1 MGRKLLPLC
10 VVLAGA
16 HPALAQEDSP
26 EADKAET
33 LWDDRYE
40 DDEEEGPFISI
51 GWGVDYS
58 PEDEGSDQYEFGY
71 ELIPAVSVENL
82 YGFSLSLAEIS
93 YDLYGFEDEET
104 GVSFSLTPSIAFS
117 EGRDDDIGSGNNQ
130 INNLD
135 EIDEGVDIGGSI
147 GIGYG
152 PLNGDI
158 TITQE
163 VADGHGGLQII
174 PSIGT
179 DFAFLDDRLF
189 VSPALSAAWADG
201 QYMETFYGVNA
212 AQAANTGLDEFDAD
226 AGFRNVSL
234 ELGSGYALTDSL
246 VLNASVSY
254 TRLVGDAADS
264 PIVEGVGGE
273 NNQFAVS
280 AGVTYTF
287 DPVEAYESLA
297 SRW

>member
-1 MGRKLLPLC
+1 MAGRQLLPIFI
-10 VVLAGA
+10 VLAGV
-16 HPALAQEDSP
+16 HPVLAEE
-26 EADKAET
+26 EAKPTESVEEI
-33 LWDDRYE
+33 W
-40 DDEEEGPFISI
+40 DDEEDEGPLVSI

-58 PEDEGSDQYEFGY
+58 PEDEGSDDYDFSY
-71 ELIPAVSVENL
+71 AVIPDVSIENL
-82 YGFSLSLAEIS
+82 YGFSLSLSEIS
-93 YDLYGFEDEET
+93 YDLFGFEDEET
-104 GVSFSLTPSIAFS
+104 GLFFSLTPSIAFS

-152 PLNGDI
+152 PLIGEI

-179 DFAFLDDRLF
+179 EFAFLDDRLF
-189 VSPALSAAWADG
+189 LSPSLSAAWADS

-212 AQAANTGLDEFDAD
+212 AQAADTGLDEFDAD

-234 ELGSGYALTDSL
+234 ELGSGYALTESL
-246 VLNASVSY
+246 ALVGSVAY

-264 PIVEGVGGE
+264 PITEGVGGE
-273 NNQFAVS
+273 NNQFAIF
-280 AGVTYTF
+280 AGVTYSF
-287 DPVEAYESLA
+287 DPVDAYETLT